1 MSEKPSIQVSGVD
14 INWGPE
20 KGCFSFFGL
29 PAALFWINPSLLT
42 MLRPL
47 ADEVGHNLF
56 RLQVASS
63 ASLGT
68 EEDYHNMVTVLGSH
82 FEEGFH
88 KWGAAVSAAGWG
100 TFKIM
105 AFDEQKKTARVR
117 VQNTWELLMQQD
129 LSQRWGCPFIQG
141 KIIGIFNQALL
152 TNCWA
157 DEVSISY
164 APENPYVEFDI
175 YQSTKTISLE
185 IEKERRLRMQEKET
199 LLAKEIDKKTNE
211 LNLEKIRAESANHSK
226 SKFLTAMGHELRTPL
241 NAVLGFSQL
250 LAKDELS
257 ERQSIAV
264 KQIMDAGQNML
275 KLVEQVLNFSKVG
288 VESKTVETIAINSQ
302 LSLISAL
309 DLVGTMAQR
318 RCINLIDLTKNSE
331 AVIII
336 ANEAYFIE
344 ILLSFITNAISYIPE
359 NGTVKISS
367 FTVEGNR
374 QRFMISDNGPGIEE
388 QNKEKLFEPFE
399 RLKHETGPIS
409 GAGVGLSIARIM
421 AKNMDGDVGF
431 KNNEEGGAS
440 FWVDLPI
447 LVKK

>member
-1 MSEKPSIQVSGVD
+1 MAENPSIQVSGVD
-14 INWGPE
+14 INWDPK

-29 PAALFWINPSLLT
+29 SAALFWINPSLLT
-42 MLRPL
+42 MLKPL
-47 ADEVGHNLF
+47 ADEIGHTLF

-88 KWGAAVSAAGWG
+88 KWGTAVSAAGWG
-100 TFKIM
+100 TFKII
-105 AFDEQKKTARVR
+105 AFDERNKTARVR
-117 VQNTWELLMQQD
+117 VQNTWELLMQHD
-129 LSQRWGCPFIQG
+129 LTQRWGCPFIQG
-141 KIIGIFNQALL
+141 KIIGIFSQALG

-164 APENPYVEFDI
+164 DKESPYVEFNI

-185 IEKERRLRMQEKET
+185 IEKERRLRMQEREA

-211 LNLEKIRAESANHSK
+211 LNLEKVRAESANHSK

-257 ERQSIAV
+257 ERQSTAV
-264 KQIMDAGQNML
+264 EQIMDAGQNML

-288 VESKTVETIAINSQ
+288 VESKTVETSAINSQ
-302 LSLISAL
+302 LSIISAL
-309 DLVGTMAQR
+309 DLVDTMAQR
-318 RCINLIDLTKNSE
+318 RCISLIDLTKNND
-331 AVIII
+331 AVFIV

-359 NGTVKISS
+359 NGTAKISS
-367 FTVEGNR
+367 FKVEGDL
-374 QRFMISDNGPGIEE
+374 QRFMVSDNGPGIEE

-421 AKNMDGDVGF
+421 AKNMNGDVGF
-431 KNNEEGGAS
+431 KNNNEGGAS

-447 LVKK
+447 LIK